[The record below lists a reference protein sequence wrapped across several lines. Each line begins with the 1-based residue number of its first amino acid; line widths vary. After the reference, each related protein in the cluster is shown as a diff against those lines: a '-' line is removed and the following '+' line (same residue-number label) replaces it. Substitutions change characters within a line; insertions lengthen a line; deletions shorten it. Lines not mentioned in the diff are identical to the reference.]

1 MNDIMK
7 KFLDIIYKIIDFLDR
22 ISEKIFEQT
31 KVKVDLKLIIAA
43 IIGIII
49 LIIVVKSILSF
60 IWGQL

>member
-43 IIGIII
+43 IIGILI

>member
-43 IIGIII
+43 IIGIIS